1 MEGGGD
7 DLKVTF
13 WTAQSC
19 VRSVTCCSSSWML
32 MVLGLYQVL
41 VQGLV
46 QGPGSEPG
54 PGPGPGPGSA
64 PGSGPA
70 LGFSPQR
77 KTSEALARLMS
88 LQASEATVVT
98 LGPDQAV
105 LR

>member
-19 VRSVTCCSSSWML
+19 TRSVTCCSSSWML
-32 MVLGLYQVL
+32 MLLGLYQVL
-41 VQGLV
+41 VRGLV

-54 PGPGPGPGSA
+54 PGAGPG

>member
-7 DLKVTF
+7 DLKLTF

-54 PGPGPGPGSA
+54 PGAGSA